1 MNKILDGI
9 IIKGNSGFY
18 YVEAA
23 NEVFECKPRGIF
35 RKDKITPLAGDFVK
49 ISINDLSENTI
60 DEILPRK
67 NFLTRPPV
75 ANIDNLIIVVSTTK
89 PTPST
94 LIIDRL
100 IALSEYKG
108 IEPVLVFTKDD
119 LKSSDEMLKIYSKSG
134 IKTIVTSIISDDGL
148 PEIKD
153 ILKGKISAFTG
164 NSGVGKTTILNKL
177 DNTLSLA
184 TAEISDKLGRG
195 KHTTRIA
202 ELFKVCGGYI
212 ADTAGFSSLEF
223 EKLDI
228 IRKDELPSCFREF
241 NDYLGKCKFS
251 TCAHINDKGCKIV
264 EAVEKG
270 EINKSRHN
278 SYVAM
283 YNDVKDL
290 KEWKL

>member
-108 IEPVLVFTKDD
+108 IEPILVFTKDD
-119 LKSSDEMLKIYSKSG
+119 LKSSDEM
-134 IKTIVTSIISDDGL
+134 
-148 PEIKD
+148 
-153 ILKGKISAFTG
+153 
-164 NSGVGKTTILNKL
+164 
-177 DNTLSLA
+177 
-184 TAEISDKLGRG
+184 
-195 KHTTRIA
+195 
-202 ELFKVCGGYI
+202 
-212 ADTAGFSSLEF
+212 
-223 EKLDI
+223 
-228 IRKDELPSCFREF
+228 
-241 NDYLGKCKFS
+241 
-251 TCAHINDKGCKIV
+251 
-264 EAVEKG
+264 
-270 EINKSRHN
+270 
-278 SYVAM
+278 
-283 YNDVKDL
+283 
-290 KEWKL
+290 